1 MVRLKLICVVVLS
14 LFCISCN
21 FSSSLFTPSNF
32 AIEVLDV
39 VGDIDSEDLWV
50 ELDVTNSSSRDISI
64 LEAKVT
70 IQIKGDDLLTLLLV
84 EGFDVEAVSQSRK
97 ITQWRVLRDD
107 PTTLYAM
114 RRHSIDRYIDRL
126 TFGYDVR
133 VDGVARRERRFTR
146 SGLKAQDFNING
158 LNAQNINFEK
168 LLQQKLQQ

>member
-14 LFCISCN
+14 LFCISC
-21 FSSSLFTPSNF
+21 SFTPSNF
-32 AIEVLDV
+32 AIEVVDV

-50 ELDVTNSSSRDISI
+50 ELEVINSSSRDISI

-84 EGFDVEAVSQSRK
+84 EGVDVEAVSQSRK
-97 ITQWRVLRDD
+97 ITQWRVQRDD

-126 TFGYDVR
+126 TFGYEVR
-133 VDGVARRERRFTR
+133 VEGVARRERRFAR
-146 SGLKAQDFNING
+146 NGVKAQDF
-158 LNAQNINFEK
+158 NINFEK